1 MADNYLE
8 NHHNDFLKQKA
19 RKEAARRHRQHLYLQ
34 AYRKKLEQLKQD
46 AKGDESMLSQQAEKQ
61 QLNDKSNRE

>member
-19 RKEAARRHRQHLYLQ
+19 RKEAARRHRQHLYLE
-34 AYRKKLEQLKQD
+34 AYRKKL
-46 AKGDESMLSQQAEKQ
+46 AKRVKEGKEEPQ
-61 QLNDKSNRE
+61 